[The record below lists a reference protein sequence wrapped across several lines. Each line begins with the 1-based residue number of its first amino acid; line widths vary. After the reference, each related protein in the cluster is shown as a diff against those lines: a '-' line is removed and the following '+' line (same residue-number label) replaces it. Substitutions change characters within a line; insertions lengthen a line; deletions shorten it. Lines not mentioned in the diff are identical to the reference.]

1 MTASTTPSN
10 KASRI
15 FNRTLFI
22 LMVSL
27 AVIFTFLGDYGMA
40 ASDMGLALVFDP
52 FNASVPWN
60 SRPLVQRIIPLVVLV
75 MAIGLFVVAI
85 QK

>member
-10 KASRI
+10 KTSRI
-15 FNRTLFI
+15 FNRTLFV
-22 LMVSL
+22 LMISL

-52 FNASVPWN
+52 FNASVPWS
-60 SRPLVQRIIPLVVLV
+60 SRPLVQRIVPLMVLV
-75 MAIGLFVVAI
+75 MTIGLFVLAI